1 MFQKGD
7 NVELEI
13 ILILLREDLHLR
25 GIARS
30 LGESPATVHRKV
42 KKLVDENVLDYRTA
56 GKNKV
61 FRVKKNLQAK
71 NYVFNA
77 ERYKLIK
84 LLRACPELEIIFE
97 DLLKSTGE
105 DLVVLFG
112 SYARFDARKDSDVD
126 IYVDSEDR
134 NAKAAME
141 MVHSKVRVKLGAFDP
156 DSHLI
161 KEIIKNHV
169 ILKGV
174 ETYYEKTRFFA

>member
-7 NVELEI
+7 DVELEI
-13 ILILLREDLHLR
+13 MLILLREELHLR
-25 GIARS
+25 GIAKA
-30 LGESPATVHRKV
+30 LGIPTTTVHRRIR
-42 KKLVDENVLDYRTA
+42 KLVDENVLDYWVE

-61 FRVKKNLQAK
+61 FRIKKNLQAK
-71 NYVFNA
+71 NYAFNA

-84 LLRACPELEIIFE
+84 LLRAYPELGVIVE
-97 DLLKSTGE
+97 DLLKTTDV

-112 SYARFDARKDSDVD
+112 SYARFHAKKDSDVD
-126 IYVDSEDR
+126 IYVDTEDR

-156 DSHLI
+156 DSNLI
-161 KEIIKNHV
+161 KEIIKNHI

-174 ETYYEKTRFFA
+174 ETYYEKTQFFA